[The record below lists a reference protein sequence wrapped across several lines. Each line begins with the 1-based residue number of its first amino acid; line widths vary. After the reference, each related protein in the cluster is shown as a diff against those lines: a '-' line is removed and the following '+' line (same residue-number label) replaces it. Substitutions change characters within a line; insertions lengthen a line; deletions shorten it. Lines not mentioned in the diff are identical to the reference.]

1 MIWGSGA
8 FQERRGA
15 SCRAWSWRLL
25 RAALLATAGLAAIGG
40 GAGSAETIGGAL
52 VKAYL
57 TNPDINSQRA
67 AVRQTDEGVPE
78 ANAGYLPKVSVI
90 GNMAVAHITGT
101 QVVPGEGNL
110 AYSTGAFPRAYGVQG
125 TETVFDGYQTINRIR
140 SAETQVMGAREQL
153 RNTEQNTLLSGVT
166 AYMNVLEDTAI
177 LDLDNNNVQVL
188 QEQLRETR
196 DRFTVGEVTRTDVA
210 QAEASLASAQAI
222 ALSAVATLQAAV
234 ATYRQVIGD
243 QPGSLAPVK
252 PIVRPLPKTL
262 PEAITIS
269 QVEHPAITAQLD
281 GVDAAQLQ
289 IKIAEGALYPQVSVT
304 ASASNNYDV
313 NITPGMKA
321 FQAEIMG
328 QITIPIYQ
336 GGAEYASIRQSKEG
350 LTVQELRADSTR
362 DQIRQN
368 VVAAWGLN
376 EASVGVVRAARA
388 AVSANEVALTGVRE
402 EAKVGQRTTLDVLN
416 AQQALLQARTT
427 LVQAERDQV
436 VNSYSLLSAIGRLNI
451 PTLGLAV
458 AEYDPRVHFDQV
470 KSKWIGLRTPSGQ

>member
-1 MIWGSGA
+1 M
-8 FQERRGA
+8 
-15 SCRAWSWRLL
+15 
-25 RAALLATAGLAAIGG
+25 RAALLATAGLAAL
-40 GAGSAETIGGAL
+40 GAGAGRAETIGGAL
-52 VKAYL
+52 IKAYL

-78 ANAGYLPKVSVI
+78 ANAGYLPKVSVF
-90 GNMAVAHITGT
+90 GDVSVAHTTGT
-101 QVVPGEGNL
+101 QVLGSSALNF
-110 AYSTGAFPRAYGVQG
+110 STGSFPRGYGVQASQN
-125 TETVFDGYQTINRIR
+125 VFDGYQTINRIR
-140 SAETQVMGAREQL
+140 TAESQVMGAREQL

-166 AYMNVLEDTAI
+166 AYMDVLLDTAV
-177 LDLDNNNVQVL
+177 LDLDRNNVQVL

-210 QAEASLASAQAI
+210 QAEASLASAQAT
-222 ALSAVATLQAAV
+222 ALSAEATLQAAV

-243 QPGSLAPVK
+243 QPTSLAPVK
-252 PIVRPLPKTL
+252 PISKPLPKTL
-262 PEAITIS
+262 PEAVTIS
-269 QVEHPAITAQLD
+269 QVEHPAITALLD

-304 ASASNNYDV
+304 ASASNTYDV
-313 NITPGMKA
+313 SNIPGNKIFSA
-321 FQAEIMG
+321 DIMG

-336 GGAEYASIRQSKEG
+336 GGAEYATVRQSKES
-350 LTVQELRADSTR
+350 LTVQELRADSAR

-368 VVAAWGLN
+368 VVAAWGRV
-376 EASVGVVRAARA
+376 AAQVGVVRAARA

-416 AQQALLQARTT
+416 AQQALLQSRTT
-427 LVQAERDQV
+427 LVTAEHDQV
-436 VNSYSLLSAIGRLNI
+436 VFSYQLLSSIGRLNI

-470 KSKWIGLRTPSGQ
+470 KNKWIGLRTPSGQ